1 MTILVNNNITTGP
14 KKFDVK
20 AYANSTV
27 WELRAAIAKHCKVT
41 PDRVRLHKGG
51 EVRGGFHLPRCRLW
65 RGCVACS
72 CVGDCVFPCVLLRGS
87 CDQAV
92 DVCGRR
98 RACDVNPFC
107 ADRLVSST
115 CVMCASLLLWT
126 CVMCASLLLSPV
138 ALGSNTQL
146 TDSMNSSTLAS
157 AKFRLQD
164 TVMSSIRTCI
174 QHRCRPLH
182 PRGQSA
188 APISHPF
195 FLCPSPSPIT
205 FGQPLRPPALS
216 SRAHL
221 PLS

>member
-98 RACDVNPFC
+98 RACDMNPFVRTGLC
-107 ADRLVSST
+107 HQLVS
-115 CVMCASLLLWT
+115 CA
-126 CVMCASLLLSPV
+126 
-138 ALGSNTQL
+138 
-146 TDSMNSSTLAS
+146 
-157 AKFRLQD
+157 
-164 TVMSSIRTCI
+164 
-174 QHRCRPLH
+174 
-182 PRGQSA
+182 
-188 APISHPF
+188 HPF
-195 FLCPSPSPIT
+195 SCGLV
-205 FGQPLRPPALS
+205 
-216 SRAHL
+216 
-221 PLS
+221 